1 MIPTLDGSQPEAR
14 SPKVSEFV
22 ADFIARLKEARQPSP
37 GERAMSGA
45 VGQSIKDNPQYYA

>member
-1 MIPTLDGSQPEAR
+1 MIPTSDGLQPEVR

-22 ADFIARLKEARQPSP
+22 ADFIARLKDARQPSP
-37 GERAMSGA
+37 GEQALTGA